1 MEIAPENTE
10 STGIAYRIAL
20 QLPVINRAAFCPLP
34 SVKVRCC
41 PLNPFAPC
49 GTPTVRQLSCMSG
62 RKARRRVRAKR
73 KATAAN
79 VPLRGVAP
87 FRCHGLI
94 DHVSWKKDKKM
105 ARSAAAEAMAGQ
117 GDGTRHERSE
127 VSVSSADRRS
137 SSARQPRQ
145 TCRCEVSRRSVVTA

>member
-41 PLNPFAPC
+41 PLNPLAPC
-49 GTPTVRQLSCMSG
+49 GTPTVRQLSRMSD

-73 KATAAN
+73 RAPRNQASSPIFCTAKISAKKRKLLQN
-79 VPLRGVAP
+79 RRFRKMLRGGCRRA
-87 FRCHGLI
+87 RRLNE
-94 DHVSWKKDKKM
+94 
-105 ARSAAAEAMAGQ
+105 ANRRSAAGGRAEEIQRG
-117 GDGTRHERSE
+117 
-127 VSVSSADRRS
+127 RRKPS
-137 SSARQPRQ
+137 I
-145 TCRCEVSRRSVVTA
+145 